1 MKIPGGG
8 GGVVEVVG
16 IPEGKLKI
24 EEKTC
29 KFDWKSRGVNFKK
42 SISSTGGKL
51 QFLSGKSPSFE
62 FSNYSFLESHSPAP
76 TPEPSILKSVG
87 RKHPLSSTGYE
98 NEMMSNASLSGV
110 NTGGTGGEIDLD
122 EMSNDEVLMEESLKA
137 GQFDHYKNT
146 SLIKNNII
154 YFFIIML
161 IK

>member
-1 MKIPGGG
+1 MEIQGGQLQKIDILNR
-8 GGVVEVVG
+8 GGV
-16 IPEGKLKI
+16 
-24 EEKTC
+24 
-29 KFDWKSRGVNFKK
+29 
-42 SISSTGGKL
+42 
-51 QFLSGKSPSFE
+51 QFPSGKSPSFE

-161 IK
+161 IT